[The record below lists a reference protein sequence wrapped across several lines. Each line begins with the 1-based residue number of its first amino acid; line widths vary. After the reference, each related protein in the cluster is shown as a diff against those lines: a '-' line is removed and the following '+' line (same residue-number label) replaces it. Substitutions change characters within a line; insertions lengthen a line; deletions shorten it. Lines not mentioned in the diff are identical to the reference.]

1 VQLFLRITLLL
12 TVAALAV
19 AEERWIRIQSGPF
32 EVLSPAG
39 ERPARHIMAD
49 AEQLRHAVGEL
60 LGLND
65 LTTIWPVRIVVIK
78 NPRTAVPGAIAMGRD
93 SWISM
98 VDAAG
103 SLTPEWRKACVRIL
117 LEDNTGPLPPG
128 MDNGLITLFST
139 LESNGPKLTLGTP
152 PPAPERTR
160 DWARLHLFA
169 TQPEYAGRLRVL
181 LSNMAHGGDY
191 DAACRNAF
199 EKPASEMENRVDVYF
214 KAGQYSAVAFSGRA
228 LAERDFVVR
237 EATAYDGNVAM
248 ADVLLADPARTAQ
261 TEAAYKAL
269 TGPEAVEG
277 LAMLAGRRKDPGAAK
292 LYQSS
297 TASGSKSARAW
308 LGTGTKEGAIKAI
321 ELNPKWPDPHV
332 RLAELSTAPNVKAAE
347 MGKAAKLAP
356 RNAQLWK
363 AAAIAY
369 AAANQFAEAG
379 KAWTGAE
386 RAALDEKEREQIRQ
400 TRRENEVARADFEAS
415 ERRRIANEE
424 VRELDRL
431 RNAAMDEV
439 RAAESKARK
448 EMAAGGAVPAHPEQW
463 WDGPAGPVEKAS
475 GTLQRVDC
483 LAGGRAKITIQTG
496 PKTTVVLAVRD
507 PGKIMLT
514 GGGVQALGCGPQRPP
529 RAVAVEYKPA
539 KDARLGTAGDVQV
552 VEFR

>member
-1 VQLFLRITLLL
+1 MTAV
-12 TVAALAV
+12 LAV

-39 ERPARHIMAD
+39 ERPARHVMAE
-49 AEQLRHAVGEL
+49 AEQLRHAAGEL
-60 LGLND
+60 LGLQD
-65 LTTIWPVRIVVIK
+65 LTSVWSVRIVVIK
-78 NPRTAVPGAIAMGRD
+78 SPRAPIPGGIAMGRD
-93 SWISM
+93 SWMS
-98 VDAAG
+98 VADAAG

-128 MDNGLITLFST
+128 IDNGLITLLST

-191 DAACRNAF
+191 DGACRNAF
-199 EKPASEMENRVDVYF
+199 EKPASEMEKRVDAYF
-214 KAGQYSAVAFSGRA
+214 KAGQFSGVPLSGRA
-228 LAERDFVVR
+228 LSERDFVVR
-237 EATAYDGNVAM
+237 EATPYDGNVAM
-248 ADVLLADPARTAQ
+248 ADLLLADPAKAAQ
-261 TEAAYKAL
+261 SEAAYKAL

-277 LAMLAGRRKDPGAAK
+277 LGVLADRRKDPGAAK
-292 LYQSS
+292 LYQSA
-297 TASGSKSARAW
+297 TASGSKSPRAW

-332 RLAELSTAPNVKAAE
+332 RLAELGTAPNVKAAE

-363 AAAIAY
+363 AAALAY

-400 TRRENEVARADFEAS
+400 TRRENETARADFEAS
-415 ERRRIANEE
+415 ERKRIADEE
-424 VRELDRL
+424 ARELDRL
-431 RNAAMDEV
+431 RNAAMAEV

-448 EMAAGGAVPAHPEQW
+448 EMAAGGAVPAKPEKW
-463 WDGPAGPVEKAS
+463 WDGPDGPVEKAS

-483 LAGGRAKITIQTG
+483 LAGGRAKVTIQTG
-496 PKTTVVLAVRD
+496 PKTSVVLAVRD
-507 PGKIMLT
+507 PGKVVLT
-514 GGGVQALGCGPQRPP
+514 GGGELALGCGPQRPP
-529 RAVAVEYKPA
+529 RSVTVEYKPA
-539 KDARLGTAGDVQV
+539 KDARLGTAGDVQL